1 MEKDKMKRTV
11 FAVIALLMS
20 CLICVFGL
28 SVLVDTCEEMTEQL
42 ELLSSTAKSNKVEE
56 AVEMTEEIIALW
68 EEAHEKIEVFI
79 PHEETDELEEIINS
93 LPIYAKQGNMERLEE
108 RTEMAIIR
116 LEHLIKSEKP
126 SLSNIF

>member
-1 MEKDKMKRTV
+1 MKRTV

-20 CLICVFGL
+20 CFICVFGL
-28 SVLVDTCEEMTEQL
+28 SVLVTTCDEMTEQL
-42 ELLSSTAKSNKVEE
+42 SRLSAAAKNNQTEE
-56 AVEMTEEIIALW
+56 VVAMSEEIIDLW
-68 EEAHEKIEVFI
+68 ENAHERIEIFI
-79 PHEETDELEEIINS
+79 PHEETEELEEIINS

-116 LEHLIKSEKP
+116 LNHLIESEKP